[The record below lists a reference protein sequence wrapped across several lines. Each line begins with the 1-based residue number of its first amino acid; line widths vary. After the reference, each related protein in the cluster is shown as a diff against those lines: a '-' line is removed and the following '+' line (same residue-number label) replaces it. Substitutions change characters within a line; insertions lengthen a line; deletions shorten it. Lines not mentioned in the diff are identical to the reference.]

1 MDETQD
7 RAVAPSAR
15 PGKHDGHRRPVRGK
29 MWELEGRWLMG
40 RVAPRE
46 MLEGIGRYWMRAVDP
61 AVSGLR
67 AERTSLMSLGDDA
80 CRFRVVRT
88 GDPLAPYSDALD
100 QRFSGGQAA
109 G

>member
-1 MDETQD
+1 
-7 RAVAPSAR
+7 V
-15 PGKHDGHRRPVRGK
+15 H
-29 MWELEGRWLMG
+29 LGRQLDAG
-40 RVAPRE
+40 
-46 MLEGIGRYWMRAVDP
+46 VDL

-88 GDPLAPYSDALD
+88 DDPLAPHTDELH
-100 QRFSGGQAA
+100 QRFSGEQAT

>member
-1 MDETQD
+1 
-7 RAVAPSAR
+7 
-15 PGKHDGHRRPVRGK
+15 
-29 MWELEGRWLMG
+29 
-40 RVAPRE
+40 
-46 MLEGIGRYWMRAVDP
+46 MRAVDP

-88 GDPLAPYSDALD
+88 GDPLAPYTDKL
-100 QRFSGGQAA
+100 QERFSGGQAT

>member
-1 MDETQD
+1 MDDAQD
-7 RAVAPSAR
+7 QSVAR
-15 PGKHDGHRRPVRGK
+15 PASPGEHDGHRRPVRAKVG
-29 MWELEGRWLMG
+29 ELGGPWLMG

-46 MLEGIGRYWMRAVDP
+46 LLEGIG
-61 AVSGLR
+61 GLR

-88 GDPLAPYSDALD
+88 SDPLAPYTDALD
-100 QRFSGGQAA
+100 QRFGGGQAA